1 LIFLFLFLSRKK
13 EKPNTI
19 NTTWATGL
27 LSKLIFNNKR
37 NFMSFKRKLI
47 GIDTPKPE
55 PGFLGPDHTARAVIT
70 GGFSASD
77 PFIMLMD
84 DYLDKKDN
92 TPVGG
97 AHPHAGF
104 ETVSL
109 LLEGEVGDAAHI
121 MKGGDF
127 QIMTAGSGI
136 VHTETI
142 DKAATMRLLQLWV
155 NLPKKDRLAQ
165 PRVQDL
171 PLEHAPTFNN
181 REVHLK
187 LYSGS
192 LAGLTSPVQNYTPMT
207 IADVVLEPGV
217 TTVFDIPANFNT
229 FLYVLDGSVEV
240 GEDEKQLNKYQVG
253 WLNIAN
259 DDAASELKL
268 TAGKHGVRFTL
279 YSGKPTGDSIVSHG
293 PFIADSSEDIMRFY
307 NEYRQGKMKHI
318 STVPDSQ
325 RLRW

>member
-1 LIFLFLFLSRKK
+1 MAI
-13 EKPNTI
+13 
-19 NTTWATGL
+19 
-27 LSKLIFNNKR
+27 
-37 NFMSFKRKLI
+37 KRKLVRI
-47 GIDTPKPE
+47 ETPKPQ

-77 PFIMLMD
+77 PFILLMD

-109 LLEGEVGDAAHI
+109 LLEGEVGDAAHT

-155 NLPKKDRLAQ
+155 NLPKNDRLVQ

-171 PLEHAPTFNN
+171 PLEHAPALTEDGVNIK
-181 REVHLK
+181 V
-187 LYSGS
+187 YSGS
-192 LAGLTSPVQNYTPMT
+192 LAGLTSPVQNHVPMV
-207 IADVVLEPGV
+207 IADVAIEACVA
-217 TTVFDIPANFNT
+217 TTLHIPANFNT
-229 FLYVLDGSVEV
+229 FLYVLDGSVVV

-253 WLNIAN
+253 WLDSAT
-259 DDAASELKL
+259 DDATSELKL
-268 TAGKHGVRFTL
+268 TAGKDGVRFAL
-279 YSGKPTGDSIVSHG
+279 YSGKPTGDPIVSHG

-307 NEYRQGKMKHI
+307 QEYRQGKMKHI
-318 STVPDSQ
+318 STVPESQ
-325 RLRW
+325 RFSY

>member
-1 LIFLFLFLSRKK
+1 
-13 EKPNTI
+13 
-19 NTTWATGL
+19 
-27 LSKLIFNNKR
+27 
-37 NFMSFKRKLI
+37 MSIKRKLKRI
-47 GIDTPKPE
+47 NTPKSE

-70 GGFSASD
+70 GGFASSD

-109 LLEGEVGDAAHI
+109 LLEGEVGDAAHT

-142 DKAATMRLLQLWV
+142 DKAVAMRLLQLWV

-171 PLEHAPTFNN
+171 PLEHAPTLG
-181 REVHLK
+181 EGGVHIK

-207 IADVVLEPGV
+207 IADVALEPGV
-217 TTVFDIPANFNT
+217 TTVLDIPANFNT
-229 FLYVLDGSVEV
+229 FLYVLDGSVGI
-240 GEDEKQLNKYQVG
+240 GEDKKELNNGQVG
-253 WLNIAN
+253 WLDIGT

-268 TAGKHGVRFTL
+268 TAGKVGVRFAL
-279 YSGKPTGDSIVSHG
+279 YSGKPTGDPIVSHG
-293 PFIADSSEDIMRFY
+293 PFIADSSEDISRFY
-307 NEYRQGKMKHI
+307 SEYRQGKMKHI
-318 STVPDSQ
+318 STVAESQ
-325 RLRW
+325 RLSW

>member
-1 LIFLFLFLSRKK
+1 MAI
-13 EKPNTI
+13 
-19 NTTWATGL
+19 
-27 LSKLIFNNKR
+27 
-37 NFMSFKRKLI
+37 KRKLARI
-47 GIDTPKPE
+47 ETPKPQ

-70 GGFSASD
+70 GGFSNSD
-77 PFIMLMD
+77 PFILLMD
-84 DYLDKKDN
+84 DYLDKKDT

-109 LLEGEVGDAAHI
+109 LLEGEVGDAAHT

-127 QIMTAGSGI
+127 QVMTAGSGI

-155 NLPKKDRLAQ
+155 NLPKKDRLAA

-171 PLEHAPTFNN
+171 PLEHTPASDKDG
-181 REVHLK
+181 VHIK

-192 LAGLTSPVQNYTPMT
+192 LAGLTSPVENYVPMV
-207 IADVVLEPGV
+207 IADVAIDPGV
-217 TTVFDIPANFNT
+217 ATRLEIPANFNT
-229 FLYVLDGSVEV
+229 FLYVLDGSVV
-240 GEDEKQLNKYQVG
+240 IDEDESGLNKYQVG
-253 WLNIAN
+253 WLDRKI

-268 TAGKHGVRFTL
+268 TAGNGGVRFAL
-279 YSGKPTGDSIVSHG
+279 YSGKPTGDPIVSHG
-293 PFIADSSEDIMRFY
+293 PFIADSSEDISRFY
-307 NEYRQGKMKHI
+307 SEYRQGKMKHI
-318 STVPDSQ
+318 STVPESQ